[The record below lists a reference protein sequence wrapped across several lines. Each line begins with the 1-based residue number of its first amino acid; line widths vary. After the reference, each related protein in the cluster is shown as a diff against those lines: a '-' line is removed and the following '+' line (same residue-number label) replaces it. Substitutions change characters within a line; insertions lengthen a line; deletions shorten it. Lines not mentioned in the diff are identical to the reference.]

1 MDATARVRRQN
12 EGVHE
17 RFRVLRA
24 LLRPPAGDVALSLAF
39 TVATVAVTLLGSHG
53 EGGYI
58 GDRPFDRPMPV
69 HPDETDTIRLA
80 VGNGAIVLPLAWR
93 RRLPLAAAFVQFTLI
108 LVVRDINLV
117 TFVAALA
124 GAYALAAHG
133 RYPAVSIAV
142 LLAMA
147 AVVAASFPDSTPPI
161 PSWATPFAFLL
172 PIGLFATTIRAA
184 RARADASAE
193 RARALEHEQEVA
205 TRAAV
210 AEERA
215 RIARD
220 LHDVVS
226 HHVSVMVIQAGAAG
240 KVLDAR
246 PDLARGA
253 VEAIETS
260 GREAMAD
267 LRHLLGLLN
276 PAADGSAPLQPLP
289 GLDQLDTLVA
299 KVRAAGQPV
308 TVSRSGAPPPYG
320 VGQVAYRVVQ
330 EALTNALRY
339 APGAPTDVTI
349 STTDGRVV
357 VEVTNTRAVDGPA
370 PPQGAGSGL
379 LGLAERVRLYRG
391 TFDAGR
397 RPLGGFRVRAVLPM
411 PAESS

>member
-1 MDATARVRRQN
+1 MDAPGPGRRQN
-12 EGVHE
+12 EGVYS
-17 RFRVLRA
+17 RFRA
-24 LLRPPAGDVALSLAF
+24 LPARLRPPAADVALSLAF
-39 TVATVAVTLLGSHG
+39 SVATVLVVLLGSRR
-53 EGGYI
+53 GGDYAQ
-58 GDRPFDRPMPV
+58 PFDFPMP
-69 HPDETDTIRLA
+69 HTDESGALGLA
-80 VGNGAIVLPLAWR
+80 VGNAAVTLPLAWR
-93 RRLPLAAAFVQFTLI
+93 RRLPMLAGLVQFTAI

-117 TFVAALA
+117 TFAAALV

-133 RYPAVSIAV
+133 RYPVVSIAV

-147 AVVAASFPDSTPPI
+147 TAVSATFPNSTPPI
-161 PSWATPFAFLL
+161 PSWATPFAYLL

-193 RARALEHEQEVA
+193 RARALEHEQEAA

-240 KVLDAR
+240 KVLDER
-246 PDLARGA
+246 PDLAHGAVQA
-253 VEAIETS
+253 VEAS

-289 GLDQLDTLVA
+289 GLDQLDALVG

-308 TVSRSGAPPPYG
+308 TLTRSGAAPPYG

-339 APGAPTDVTI
+339 APGAPTAVII
-349 STTDGRVV
+349 SGTGDSVV
-357 VEVTNTRAVDGPA
+357 VEVTNDEAVHSPA

-391 TFDAGR
+391 TLDAGR
-397 RPLGGFRVRAVLPM
+397 RPRGGFRVRAVLPV
-411 PAESS
+411 ESS